1 MLRLIEAGVL
11 NKVMSDVIHST
22 STRTPYTRP
31 KFRVDEPLTLSQL
44 QSIAYLL
51 LAGLVLG
58 IVAFIAEL
66 KMH

>member
-1 MLRLIEAGVL
+1 MVF
-11 NKVMSDVIHST
+11 V
-22 STRTPYTRP
+22 RP
-31 KFRVDEPLTLSQL
+31 KFPVDEPLTLSQL

-58 IVAFIAEL
+58 IVAFIAKL